1 MFFSDVGSVEI
12 FLFFGSKG
20 LPLLDDLRDEF
31 RLSHSGELMS
41 VFVVF
46 LSGELSVEFGQIILV
61 KLLSGLL
68 LHEVFVDM
76 LINIMNFIFF
86 FINKPLGFENCNRLL
101 NYFHY

>member
-12 FLFFGSKG
+12 LLFFGSKC

-46 LSGELSVEFGQIILV
+46 LSGELSVEFG
-61 KLLSGLL
+61 
-68 LHEVFVDM
+68 
-76 LINIMNFIFF
+76 
-86 FINKPLGFENCNRLL
+86 
-101 NYFHY
+101 